1 MPTEAAN
8 AKSTLSASREAVGA
22 YRRYM
27 PNIQSRKPT
36 TTKRLFAVIG
46 SALPLSSNL
55 PSVLSVS
62 TQR

>member
-1 MPTEAAN
+1 
-8 AKSTLSASREAVGA
+8 
-22 YRRYM
+22 M
-27 PNIQSRKPT
+27 PNIRSRKPT

-62 TQR
+62 TQRIGMKMLCLSAWILLLASGVNASAAP